1 MNELPTGWVWTELSQ
16 VCTSITDGDHQAPPQ
31 VRHGIPFLV
40 IGNIRNRMLD
50 FTGCRH
56 VPPEYYE
63 SLNSIRHPQRGDVLY
78 SLVGSYGI
86 SVPVKDD
93 TPFCVQRHIGIIR
106 PSSEISSPFL
116 ALLLSS
122 REVFN
127 QATEYATG
135 TAQMTVPLSGLRRI
149 RIRLPPRLE
158 QIRIVA
164 AIEEQFS
171 RLEAGVAA
179 LQRARQNLLRARAAV
194 LEQLTWADMD
204 GSRQALAL
212 GSLIEN
218 ARTGLDRG
226 RVRQR
231 TQPPGYGYVK
241 MADVRDG
248 MVDLSAISYVDASP
262 DEVAVG
268 ELRDGDIL
276 FNNRNSRELVGKS
289 GLVVSPPTGT
299 LYNNNLVRLRTRKA
313 IVPKF
318 MALQLCSPTVLRQLD
333 RMKSATT
340 NVAAIYTRDLLTLR
354 VNTPSLA
361 TQRSALEA
369 AENQLAAIS
378 HVGSALAISEQR
390 AVRLRSSLL
399 AAAFSGQLVT
409 QNPTNEPASVLL
421 ERIAAERAASNGDRT
436 SRNRKLSAQPKK
448 VTA

>member
-1 MNELPTGWVWTELSQ
+1 MGDLAYWGSGGTPKSDVAEYYGGSIPWVITADLTDGPVSTSTRTITELGLAKSSAKLVPSGTVLVAMYGASIGRVGIASMPLATNQ
-16 VCTSITDGDHQAPPQ
+16 AIANAQIHTQATSPTYI
-31 VRHGIPFLV
+31 L
-40 IGNIRNRMLD
+40 
-50 FTGCRH
+50 
-56 VPPEYYE
+56 YY
-63 SLNSIRHPQRGDVLY
+63 
-78 SLVGSYGI
+78 
-86 SVPVKDD
+86 
-93 TPFCVQRHIGIIR
+93 
-106 PSSEISSPFL
+106 
-116 ALLLSS
+116 LLSQRS
-122 REVFN
+122 
-127 QATEYATG
+127 ALMAAG
-135 TAQMTVPLSGLRRI
+135 KGAAQPNIGQGILKEWPIPVAPLA
-149 RIRLPPRLE
+149 E
-158 QIRIVA
+158 QERIVA

-171 RLEAGVAA
+171 RLDAGVAA
-179 LQRARQNLLRARAAV
+179 LRRARRNLQRARAAA

-212 GSLIEN
+212 GSLIEDV
-218 ARTGLDRG
+218 RTGLDRG

-248 MVDLSAISYVDASP
+248 IVDLSTISYVDASP

-299 LYNNNLVRLRTRKA
+299 LYNNNLVRLRTGKA
-313 IVPKF
+313 ILPKF
-318 MALQLCSPTVLRQLD
+318 MALQLCSPTILRQLD

-361 TQRSALEA
+361 TQRTALEV
-369 AENQLAAIS
+369 AENQLAAIG
-378 HVGSALAISEQR
+378 HIGSALAINEQR

-399 AAAFSGQLVT
+399 ATAFSGQLVAQDST
-409 QNPTNEPASVLL
+409 DEPASVLL
-421 ERIAAERAASNGDRT
+421 ERIAAERAASNGNKPT
-436 SRNRKLSAQPKK
+436 RNRKLSAKSKK